1 MINTSVKKKKN
12 INNFLLHSLFKSKS
26 FYGESLNKTN
36 KNILPFIYGIRHK
49 YSIIDL
55 KYTSFFLKRV
65 FKLIQYTIQRNKKIL
80 IIGNAEDIQFLI
92 NEKLTK
98 NKSNIVL
105 WNQEWING
113 LITNNQIKSTFNK
126 KEIQLIFII
135 KNSINDQYLNTE
147 LSSLQVPIIS
157 FLNTNQ
163 TLKNINYPILMN
175 TSNIKSLYALLYLI
189 RKIF

>member
-1 MINTSVKKKKN
+1 M
-12 INNFLLHSLFKSKS
+12 HSLFKSKS

-98 NKSNIVL
+98 NKSNIIL

-175 TSNIKSLYALLYLI
+175 TSNIKSLYVLLYLI